1 MFPDFLKTKEKL
13 QKMLD
18 GEMQKARLRH
28 MGPLANVR
36 ASMIF
41 EGSKTVVI
49 REDGSVDGGD
59 LESTTVKLE
68 VKFEEVEKMNH
79 EMVLDK
85 INRAA
90 EEMAAKIAK
99 LFYEQ
104 LTKSAEE
111 VGNVVSAGGE
121 PFSIDL
127 FFDMLEKIYIDF
139 DEAGN
144 PGQLMCPVNP
154 ELYPSIAKAIAQ
166 AEADPANER
175 RYQAIIERKRE
186 EWYAREG
193 NRKLVG

>member
-18 GEMQKARLRH
+18 QEMKKARLFH
-28 MGPLANVR
+28 MGPLAVVPE
-36 ASMIF
+36 SMIF
-41 EGSKTVVI
+41 EGDKTVVV
-49 REDGSVDGGD
+49 REDGSIDEEN

-90 EEMAAKIAK
+90 EEMVSKMAK
-99 LFYEQ
+99 LFYER
-104 LTKSAEE
+104 LTESADE
-111 VGNVVSAGGE
+111 VGNVISAGGE

-127 FFDMLEKIYIDF
+127 FFEMLEKIHIDF

-144 PGQLMCPVNP
+144 PSQLMCPVNP
-154 ELYPSIAKAIAQ
+154 KLFPSIAETISQ
-166 AEADPANER
+166 AKADPANDR
-175 RYQAIIERKRE
+175 RFEAIIERKRE
-186 EWYAREG
+186 EWRVRES

>member
-18 GEMQKARLRH
+18 QEMKKARLFH
-28 MGPLANVR
+28 MGPLAVVPE
-36 ASMIF
+36 SMIF
-41 EGSKTVVI
+41 EGDKTVVV
-49 REDGSVDGGD
+49 REDGSIDEKN

-90 EEMAAKIAK
+90 EEMASKMAK
-99 LFYEQ
+99 LFYER
-104 LTKSAEE
+104 LTESADE
-111 VGNVVSAGGE
+111 VGNVISAGGE

-127 FFDMLEKIYIDF
+127 FFEMLEKIHIDF

-144 PGQLMCPVNP
+144 PSQLMCPVNP
-154 ELYPSIAKAIAQ
+154 KLFPSIAETISQ
-166 AEADPANER
+166 AKADPANDR
-175 RYQAIIERKRE
+175 RFEAIIERKRE
-186 EWYAREG
+186 EWRVRES

>member
-1 MFPDFLKTKEKL
+1 MFPDFLKTKENL

-18 GEMQKARLRH
+18 QEMKKARLLH
-28 MGPLANVR
+28 MGPLANVPE
-36 ASMIF
+36 SMIF
-41 EGSKTVVI
+41 EGDKTVVV
-49 REDGSVDGGD
+49 REDGSIDEEN

-90 EEMAAKIAK
+90 EEMASKMAK
-99 LFYEQ
+99 LFYER
-104 LTKSAEE
+104 LTESAEE

-127 FFDMLEKIYIDF
+127 FFEMLEKIHVDF
-139 DEAGN
+139 DEEGN
-144 PGQLMCPVNP
+144 PIQLMCPVNP
-154 ELYPSIAKAIAQ
+154 KLLPSIAETISQ
-166 AEADPANER
+166 AKADPANDR
-175 RYQAIIERKRE
+175 RFEAIIERKRE
-186 EWYAREG
+186 EWRVRES

>member
-18 GEMQKARLRH
+18 QEMKKTRLFH
-28 MGPLANVR
+28 MGPLAVVPE
-36 ASMIF
+36 SMIF
-41 EGSKTVVI
+41 EGDKTVVV
-49 REDGSVDGGD
+49 REDGSIDEEN

-90 EEMAAKIAK
+90 EEMASKMAK
-99 LFYEQ
+99 LFYER
-104 LTKSAEE
+104 LTESADE
-111 VGNVVSAGGE
+111 VGNVISAGGE

-127 FFDMLEKIYIDF
+127 FFEMLEKIHIDF

-144 PGQLMCPVNP
+144 PSQLMCPVNP
-154 ELYPSIAKAIAQ
+154 KLFPSIAETISQ
-166 AEADPANER
+166 AKADPANDR
-175 RYQAIIERKRE
+175 RFEAIIERKRE
-186 EWYAREG
+186 EWRVRES